1 MLNFT
6 ATDFIL
12 SDIAGRYGKDKISW
26 TDRLIWTCVNGH
38 RLDELSN
45 SAKEPILFQSAVQAL
60 RNVNDGKP
68 TGHPVMFDCSAS
80 GMQLLSILTGDRNA
94 ARICNVIGQSFI
106 DPYMH
111 LHGCMQER
119 LGTSETIE
127 RDPVKQAIM
136 TSLYGSEAEPE
147 KLFTDISLNAFYETM
162 ETELPLCWE
171 LNTAILDFLK
181 TSDAEAYTWIMPDN
195 FHVNC
200 PVKETVYTEVQCLG
214 TTQIVGQK
222 VQQAHHRNRS
232 LGANLT
238 HSTESFLVRELIRR
252 CNVNPVTRQAVTELI
267 DSGRTNRVKPTKDNS
282 LMVLELWNLYEK
294 TGFLSARIL
303 QHLDNFSIKLV
314 SNREIERLMGTIP
327 NKTFAIKTVHDCF
340 ATHPN
345 NALDLLLVFRN
356 LYAELSK
363 SKMLNYLLHCTMGVD
378 FQLQTE
384 DMSKDILKAEYILT

>member
-1 MLNFT
+1 MIDFT

-26 TDRLIWTCVNGH
+26 TDRLIWTMVNKD
-38 RLDELSN
+38 RLDELS
-45 SAKEPILFQSAVQAL
+45 STAKEPILFQSAVQAL
-60 RNVNDGKP
+60 RDVWNGKP

-111 LHGCMQER
+111 LHGSMQER

-127 RDPVKQAIM
+127 RDPVKKAIM

-147 KLFTDISLNAFYETM
+147 KLFTNSSLNAFYETM
-162 ETELPLCWE
+162 EAELPLCWE

-181 TSDAEAYTWIMPDN
+181 TSDAEAYTWVMPDN

-222 VQQAHHRNRS
+222 VQRAHHRNRS

-252 CNVNPVTRQAVTELI
+252 CNLDQTTRQAVTDLI
-267 DSGRTNRVKPTKDNS
+267 ESGRTRRVKPSRHNTE
-282 LMVLELWNLYEK
+282 MVQKLWDLYYE

-303 QHLDNFSIKLV
+303 QHLDNQSIELV
-314 SNREIERLMGTIP
+314 DIQDIERLLDTIP

-363 SKMLNYLLHCTMGVD
+363 SKMLNYLLHCVMGVD
-378 FQLQTE
+378 FQLQIE
-384 DMSKDILKAEYILT
+384 DMSEDILKAEYILT